1 MVRSDQAYEGDD
13 LTLMADLISE
23 GNLAYESDLTGE
35 GNLVGD
41 ANRTSEGDLVGKAD
55 LIGETDLASEDRAF
69 EGSKGAVKRVF
80 GNEDWSQAL
89 TDEDLVAIDAAVESA
104 TTSLN
109 NKRRSSSSSS
119 PYVEIQ
125 NDAVESDAII
135 IRRRRLQRSLVSTS
149 SSNPDVEIRNDAVE
163 SDPFRSRRRRL
174 PRSIVALQNPNPVLS
189 RCKAEA
195 MRLPVMK
202 FGGHILY
209 SKTAIR
215 GRASCKGHSDHDRV
229 QERFGSIRTRIRY

>member
-1 MVRSDQAYEGDD
+1 MEEER
-13 LTLMADLISE
+13 
-23 GNLAYESDLTGE
+23 
-35 GNLVGD
+35 
-41 ANRTSEGDLVGKAD
+41 
-55 LIGETDLASEDRAF
+55 
-69 EGSKGAVKRVF
+69 
-80 GNEDWSQAL
+80 DWSQAL

-125 NDAVESDAII
+125 NDAVESDAIR

-149 SSNPDVEIRNDAVE
+149 TSNADVEIRNDAVE

-174 PRSIVALQNPNPVLS
+174 SRSIVALQNPNPVLS

-209 SKTAIR
+209 SKTAIEVEQAAKGILTMIESKRDSGQFVLGLDIEWKASFRR
-215 GRASCKGHSDHDRV
+215 G
-229 QERFGSIRTRIRY
+229 Q

>member
-1 MVRSDQAYEGDD
+1 MEEER
-13 LTLMADLISE
+13 
-23 GNLAYESDLTGE
+23 
-35 GNLVGD
+35 
-41 ANRTSEGDLVGKAD
+41 
-55 LIGETDLASEDRAF
+55 
-69 EGSKGAVKRVF
+69 
-80 GNEDWSQAL
+80 DWSQAL

-163 SDPFRSRRRRL
+163 SDPFRSRRADFRD
-174 PRSIVALQNPNPVLS
+174 PSW
-189 RCKAEA
+189 
-195 MRLPVMK
+195 
-202 FGGHILY
+202 H
-209 SKTAIR
+209 SKTQIQFYLAVKLKR
-215 GRASCKGHSDHDRV
+215 
-229 QERFGSIRTRIRY
+229 